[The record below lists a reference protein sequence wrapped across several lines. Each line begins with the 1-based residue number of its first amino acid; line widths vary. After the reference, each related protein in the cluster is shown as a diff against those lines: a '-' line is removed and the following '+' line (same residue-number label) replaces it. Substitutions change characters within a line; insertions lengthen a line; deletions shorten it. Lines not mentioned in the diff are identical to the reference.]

1 MIWKSI
7 VSSVLSG
14 LLLAFIFFWTREKW
28 VPLPDIA
35 GHWTVE
41 MHTITS
47 DYDNYRGIKVEYEA
61 ILWQDGT
68 VVRGTIEKTRETSRS
83 DSTKTY
89 IGEERARGNVEGAIQ
104 KLYFSKDRV
113 NIHIMEEGELRDF
126 THFHDLT
133 VFKTDSIAGSFF
145 STAAD
150 SEGKSTWI
158 RSITDEPISPH

>member
-14 LLLAFIFFWTREKW
+14 LILALIIFWTREKY

-35 GHWTVE
+35 GRWAVE

-61 ILWQDGT
+61 ILWREGT
-68 VVRGTIEKTRETSRS
+68 VVRGTIEKTRETSRAG
-83 DSTKTY
+83 STKTY
-89 IGEERARGNVEGAIQ
+89 IGKLRTRGNVEGSIQ

-113 NIHIMEEGELRDF
+113 IPSLSLA
-126 THFHDLT
+126 LT
-133 VFKTDSIAGSFF
+133 
-145 STAAD
+145 
-150 SEGKSTWI
+150 
-158 RSITDEPISPH
+158 RY